1 MKPREHAVGALHARA
16 VAQPVIA
23 YIVNQYPKVSH
34 SFVRREIHALERSGE
49 TVHRFAMRGWDA
61 ELVDPLDVAERDRT
75 TYLLR
80 GGALPLVA
88 ALVGT
93 LVRRPGGFFGALGQA
108 ARMMRRSD
116 RSIALHIITL
126 FEACL
131 LAQKAMRAGIT
142 HIHAH
147 FGTNS
152 AEVAML
158 TSLLSGIAYSFT
170 VHGPDEF
177 DRPEFI
183 KLRDKIHH
191 AKFVAAISAY
201 CTSQLYRWAD
211 FEDWRKVKT
220 VRCGIAGSY
229 DEGPQAGEVV
239 ANRLVC
245 VGRLSGQKGHLLLME
260 AAAALMR
267 EGLAF
272 ELVLVGDG
280 ELRGEIEAR
289 IRTAGLQDRVR
300 ITGWASEERVR
311 QEILGA
317 RGLILTSFAEGLPVV
332 IMEAMALRR
341 VVLATYI
348 AAIPEL
354 VQQGETGWLFPAGSA
369 EAASDAIRHCLSASP
384 EACRAMGDTARAR
397 VTRRHDVDREAA
409 YLGKLI
415 RSDADQLAERGAS

>member
-1 MKPREHAVGALHARA
+1 MRPRDHAIGALHARA
-16 VAQPVIA
+16 PAPTVIA

-34 SFVRREIHALERSGE
+34 SFVRREIHALERAGE

-61 ELVDPLDVAERDRT
+61 DLVDPLDIAERDRT
-75 TYLLR
+75 IYLLR

-88 ALVGT
+88 AFAGT
-93 LVRRPGGFFGALGQA
+93 LLRRPGGFLKALGQT
-108 ARMMRRSD
+108 ARMVRRSD
-116 RSIALHIITL
+116 RSIARHIITL

-131 LAQKAMRAGIT
+131 LAQKAARAGIT

-158 TSLLSGIAYSFT
+158 TSLLTGIAYSFT

-183 KLRDKIHH
+183 RLRDKVHH

-211 FEDWRKVKT
+211 FEDWHKIKT

-229 DEGPQAGEVV
+229 DAVAQTGEAV

-245 VGRLSGQKGHLLLME
+245 VGRLSAQKGHLLLIE
-260 AAAALMR
+260 AAATLKR
-267 EGLAF
+267 QGHTF

-280 ELRGEIEAR
+280 ELRDEIEAR
-289 IRTAGLQDRVR
+289 IRNAGLQDRVR
-300 ITGWASEERVR
+300 ITGWASEDRVR

-341 VVLATYI
+341 VVLATTI

-369 EAASDAIRHCLSASP
+369 AAASEAIRQCLSVSP
-384 EACRAMGDTARAR
+384 ETCRDMGEKARAR

-409 YLGKLI
+409 YLGRLI
-415 RSDADQLAERGAS
+415 RSKADRLAEREAP

>member
-1 MKPREHAVGALHARA
+1 MKPRDHAIGALHATA
-16 VAQPVIA
+16 TAAPVIA

-34 SFVRREIHALERSGE
+34 SFVRREIHALERAGE
-49 TVHRFAMRGWDA
+49 TVHRYAMRGWDA
-61 ELVDPLDVAERDRT
+61 DLVDPLDLAERDRT
-75 TYLLR
+75 TYLLQ
-80 GGALPLVA
+80 GGALPL
-88 ALVGT
+88 ALAFVGMA
-93 LVRRPGGFFGALGQA
+93 LRRPGGTFKALGQT
-108 ARMMRRSD
+108 ARMVRRSD
-116 RSIALHIITL
+116 RSVARHIITL

-131 LAQKAMRAGIT
+131 LGQKAARAGIT

-158 TSLLSGIAYSFT
+158 TALLTGIAYSFT

-183 KLRDKIHH
+183 RLRDKMRH

-211 FEDWRKVKT
+211 FDDWAKIKT

-229 DEGPQAGEVV
+229 DDVAQTAEPV

-245 VGRLSGQKGHLLLME
+245 VGRLSGQKGHLLLIE
-260 AAAALMR
+260 AAARLHR
-267 EGLAF
+267 QGHIF
-272 ELVLVGDG
+272 DLVLVGDG
-280 ELRGEIEAR
+280 ELRGEIETR
-289 IRTAGLQDRVR
+289 IRAAGLEDRVH
-300 ITGWASEERVR
+300 ITGWASEDRVR
-311 QEILGA
+311 LEILES

-341 VVLATYI
+341 VVLATTI

-354 VQQGETGWLFPAGSA
+354 VQPGKTGWLFAAGSA
-369 EAASDAIRHCLSASP
+369 EAAADAIRECLTASP
-384 EACRAMGDTARAR
+384 EICRTMGDRARER

-409 YLGKLI
+409 YLARLI
-415 RSDADQLAERGAS
+415 RSDPGQLAEREAS

>member
-1 MKPREHAVGALHARA
+1 MRPTDHAIGALHAKKSA
-16 VAQPVIA
+16 PAAIA

-49 TVHRFAMRGWDA
+49 TVHRYAMRGWDA
-61 ELVDPLDVAERDRT
+61 DLVDPLDLAERDRT
-75 TYLLR
+75 TYLLQ
-80 GGALPLVA
+80 GGALPLGA
-88 ALVGT
+88 AFAGML
-93 LVRRPGGFFGALGQA
+93 LRRPGGVLKALSQT

-116 RSIALHIITL
+116 RSIARHIITL

-131 LAQKAMRAGIT
+131 LGRKAARAGIT

-158 TSLLSGIAYSFT
+158 TSLLTGIAYSFT

-201 CTSQLYRWAD
+201 CTSQLCRWAD
-211 FEDWRKVKT
+211 FDDWHKIKT

-229 DEGPQAGEVV
+229 HGEQQAGGAA

-245 VGRLSGQKGHLLLME
+245 VGRLSGQKGHLLLIE
-260 AAAALMR
+260 AAARLKR
-267 EGLAF
+267 QGHTF

-289 IRTAGLQDRVR
+289 IRAAGLQDRIR
-300 ITGWASEERVR
+300 ITGWASEDRVR
-311 QEILGA
+311 EEILES

-341 VVLATYI
+341 VVLATTI

-354 VQQGETGWLFPAGSA
+354 VQPGETGWLFAAGSA
-369 EAASDAIRHCLSASP
+369 EQAADAIRQCLAASP
-384 EACRAMGDTARAR
+384 ETCRAMGERARDR

-409 YLGKLI
+409 YLARLI
-415 RSDADQLAERGAS
+415 RSDPDQLAEREEP